1 VQKKVLVVEDHADAR
16 DMLELFLTSE
26 GYSVISS
33 EDGQVGLDVAK
44 RERPAVIIT
53 NLNMPNLDGTEMIKQ
68 LRQEPGLDGATIIVL
83 SAVRTENP
91 QALINAGVS
100 AVLSKPVELEELL
113 RIINNA
119 LTGIACQNKS

>member
-1 VQKKVLVVEDHADAR
+1 
-16 DMLELFLTSE
+16 MLELFLTSE